1 MKNFYLYTIK
11 VMAINTNNKTGLR
24 RKYSYYKQRE
34 CYKVPSWNFI
44 KTYIFATEL
53 LNWWLYVQFR
63 LKIMHFHL
71 WKTPGAFYWNCQLG
85 WDDMRPNAT
94 ADLLDVA
101 WILSWEQREWRK
113 LYIWL
118 LFGYLY
124 ELLVCVRK
132 TLSLRKKHFCLW
144 VLVLC
149 NPNWK
154 AADKF

>member
-24 RKYSYYKQRE
+24 RKYNYYKQRE

-44 KTYIFATEL
+44 KSYIFATEL

-71 WKTPGAFYWNCQLG
+71 WKMPGAFYWNCQLG

-94 ADLLDVA
+94 AELLDVA

-124 ELLVCVRK
+124 ELLVYVLK
-132 TLSLRKKHFCLW
+132 TLFFKKKTFLP
-144 VLVLC
+144 VG
-149 NPNWK
+149 
-154 AADKF
+154 AGFM